1 MTAETRAG
9 RTESAVLAAGP
20 GPPGIGA
27 GEGGVDR
34 GHVTGAR
41 GVIGLAPNPR
51 RERLS
56 IAAGEGGELR
66 ECTSTG
72 KAQFHANQLI
82 K

>member
-9 RTESAVLAAGP
+9 RTEGAVLAAGP
-20 GPPGIGA
+20 GIGT
-27 GEGGVDR
+27 GGGGVDR

-66 ECTSTG
+66 ECTSAG